1 MWNKK
6 NWFSLLLVPKHGRGE
21 MVLDGDDL
29 HEVHLRVAVLVSST
43 EMDFSLVCGWD
54 SIGGLRSTSHLFKDL
69 VCLDATTT
77 EIYLVL
83 HFSELWF
90 SLFFFLKKLFGTF
103 SLVQLVTLQ
112 KLHIYWLQ
120 LICSRNNATCFFS
133 LFKTNLLERLT
144 ERDTRN
150 MLVFMSTTLITLWL
164 SHILSASLSLSLS
177 LSQRLRMSNCLKGQ

>member
-90 SLFFFLKKLFGTF
+90 SFFFFLKKNYLARSHWSSWLHCRNCTFIDCSWYAPAIMQHAF
-103 SLVQLVTLQ
+103 SLSSKQT
-112 KLHIYWLQ
+112 
-120 LICSRNNATCFFS
+120 CSR
-133 LFKTNLLERLT
+133 
-144 ERDTRN
+144 
-150 MLVFMSTTLITLWL
+150 
-164 SHILSASLSLSLS
+164 
-177 LSQRLRMSNCLKGQ
+177 G